1 MSFKTRLMSLFTL
14 MLLSLSLSTYAASSA
29 KSEQAVAQAQQY
41 RGITLNV
48 VWNKGLMSKE
58 VLLYSGPLWEQL
70 TGIKINVIEL
80 AIPEVY
86 PSVEKEHFK
95 QSGSYDIVS
104 IVPNRLPDYINL
116 GALEPLDDYLDR
128 YQYRA
133 DLNDITP
140 AFRDNWMSFEGKVYS
155 IPDDG
160 DVLLLYY
167 RKDLFE
173 DPKNKAAFL
182 KQYGYPLAPP
192 KTWREFDQ
200 ISAFFSDTYAPQMYG
215 SAFMHQELSHYFFSE
230 QFRLNGGRFFDP
242 VTMQAKINSA
252 EGLKTLEEMIARQ
265 SSMPPGVENWSFMD
279 VLGSF
284 IHGQLAMTEFWPPMG
299 RWAEGYGKDSELL
312 AWVPKSLV
320 AGKVGYA
327 PSPGGHGALAA
338 GFGLSIS
345 STSKNKEAAYL
356 FMQWMSSQEVSL
368 NRVQTPYSLRDP
380 YRLSHYKSASYQSL
394 WPGAKDYLDTLL
406 TSTEKGLL
414 DLSLLQINLYEKSLM
429 EGLKAAFTR
438 KLAPQDALDHIARQW
453 DQITQSIG
461 TEKQQH
467 YYKAWM
473 SKPLAYP
480 QQRM

>member
-1 MSFKTRLMSLFTL
+1 MSFRAG
-14 MLLSLSLSTYAASSA
+14 LLSALIFISTSLSFSLYAASNS
-29 KSEQAVAQAQQY
+29 KSEQAVAHAQQY
-41 RGITLNV
+41 RGTTLNV

-95 QSGSYDIVS
+95 RSGSYDIIS

-116 GALEPLDDYLDR
+116 DALEPLDAFLDQ
-128 YQYRA
+128 YQYRN
-133 DLNDITP
+133 DLDDITP
-140 AFRDNWMSFEGKVYS
+140 AFRDNWMSVNGQIYS

-192 KTWREFDQ
+192 KTWHEFDQ
-200 ISAFFSDTYAPQMYG
+200 ISAFFSVTYAPQMYG

-230 QFRLNGGRFFDP
+230 QFRINGGVFFDAK
-242 VTMQAKINSA
+242 TMQAKINSK
-252 EGLKTLEEMIARQ
+252 EGLKTLEQMIARQ

-279 VLGSF
+279 VLGAF

-338 GFGLSIS
+338 GFGLSIA
-345 STSKNKEAAYL
+345 STSNNKDAAYL
-356 FMQWMSSQEVSL
+356 FIQWLSSREVSL

-380 YRLSHYKSASYQSL
+380 YRISHYNSASYRNL
-394 WPGAKDYLDTLL
+394 WPSAGDYLDTLQK
-406 TSTEKGLL
+406 STKNGLL

-438 KLAPQDALDHIARQW
+438 KIEPQQALDHIARQW
-453 DQITQSIG
+453 NQITQSIG
-461 TEKQQH
+461 VEKQQH
-467 YYKAWM
+467 YYKEWM

-480 QQRM
+480 